1 MTSWFLISPGAPK
14 WIWSSFTTPNSQKS
28 WSHAGKKPSICF
40 KTIYLSGKRQWCFIN
55 LTCPKKH
62 HMISPFPSFPQ
73 IQPAPFLGRNY
84 VVKRVLASPHP
95 TWVADGAVFVWIS
108 KRLGAWSK
116 VREDTGEEGA
126 WSGGKFRL
134 ESFYCWMFFLRRF
147 LCYILRLSNARKI
160 CVP

>member
-14 WIWSSFTTPNSQKS
+14 RIWSSFTTPNSQKS

-62 HMISPFPSFPQ
+62 HMNFPIS
-73 IQPAPFLGRNY
+73 FLSSNS
-84 VVKRVLASPHP
+84 AS
-95 TWVADGAVFVWIS
+95 TFSWSKLCREMCFGVTTSNMSRWRRRFFWIS
-108 KRLGAWSK
+108 KRLVAWSK

-134 ESFYCWMFFLRRF
+134 ESLFVGCFFAQISL
-147 LCYILRLSNARKI
+147 LHPK
-160 CVP
+160 VK